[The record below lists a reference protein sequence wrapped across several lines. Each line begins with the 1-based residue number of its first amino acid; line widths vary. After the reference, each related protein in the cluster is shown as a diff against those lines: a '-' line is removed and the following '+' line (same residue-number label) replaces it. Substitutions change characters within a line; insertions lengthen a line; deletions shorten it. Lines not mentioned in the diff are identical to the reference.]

1 MVECRQGKRTLERGR
16 ISGLSALMEPMRMID
31 SDDMLL
37 EQVEQA
43 LAMTPEERFRAGG
56 ELFDAGCRFALMGIR
71 SNFPGAGEAECL
83 ERLRQRLA
91 WADELYEP
99 VRP

>member
-1 MVECRQGKRTLERGR
+1 
-16 ISGLSALMEPMRMID
+16 METMRMID

-71 SNFPGAGEAECL
+71 SNFPDASDEECL

-91 WADELYEP
+91 WADELHP
-99 VRP
+99 PARP

>member
-1 MVECRQGKRTLERGR
+1 MIG
-16 ISGLSALMEPMRMID
+16 SMENMRMID

-71 SNFPGAGEAECL
+71 STFPQATEEECQK
-83 ERLRQRLA
+83 RLRQRLE
-91 WADELYEP
+91 WADELYET

>member
-1 MVECRQGKRTLERGR
+1 MQT
-16 ISGLSALMEPMRMID
+16 MRMID

-37 EQVEQA
+37 EPVEQA

-71 SNFPGAGEAECL
+71 GNFPGASDEECL
-83 ERLRQRLA
+83 ERLRMRLA
-91 WADELYEP
+91 WADELYP
-99 VRP
+99 AVRP

>member
-1 MVECRQGKRTLERGR
+1 MENIRMV
-16 ISGLSALMEPMRMID
+16 D

-56 ELFDAGCRFALMGIR
+56 VLFDAGCRFALIGIR
-71 SNFPGAGEAECL
+71 GNFPNASDEECL

-91 WADELYEP
+91 WADELHAP

>member
-1 MVECRQGKRTLERGR
+1 
-16 ISGLSALMEPMRMID
+16 METVRMMD

-43 LAMTPEERFRAGG
+43 LSMTMEQRFRAGG

-71 SNFPGAGEAECL
+71 SNFPLASEAECL

-91 WADELYEP
+91 WADELHDA